1 MLKAEHIN
9 RPIFG
14 YMEQQ
19 EHISERMRAILV
31 DWLIEVHFKF
41 KLFPE
46 TLFLTI
52 NLLDRF
58 MSKVHVS
65 KE

>member
-19 EHISERMRAILV
+19 EQISERMRAILV